1 MRIIRAEAM
10 GMCFGVRDALTL
22 VRALDDPNQVT
33 IHGELVHNEEVL
45 VELGRRGF
53 RQTSEEERE
62 RLPNT
67 PRVVVTAHGI
77 SDRERH
83 RLESAGK
90 QLIDATCPLVR
101 RVHEAAQN
109 FQRRGYFVVVLGRP
123 GHAEVEGLT
132 GDLVAFDVIPNEAA
146 AKKYDAERL
155 GLVCQSTTPPDAAD
169 RIRLAI
175 ERLNPDKEIS
185 FADTICRP
193 TKERQEAVANL
204 LDEVDALVVVG
215 GKHSNNTRHLASL
228 AAQRGIPVAH
238 VQSAVDL
245 DAAWLG
251 LFDVIGLTAGTS
263 TPDSLIDEV
272 HRAMAATSLQVV
284 AASCQ
289 LASLAA
295 T

>member
-22 VRALDDPNQVT
+22 VRALDDPGQVT

-53 RQTSEEERE
+53 RQTSEADRE

-77 SDRERH
+77 SDHERR

-101 RVHEAAQN
+101 RVHEAAQT

-132 GDLVAFDVIPNEAA
+132 GDLVAFDVVPNEAA

-155 GLVCQSTTPPDAAD
+155 GLVCQSTTPPDAAE
-169 RIRLAI
+169 RIRRAI
-175 ERLNPDKEIS
+175 ERLNPGKEVV

-204 LDEVDALVVVG
+204 LDQVDGLVVVG
-215 GKHSNNTRHLASL
+215 GKHSNNTRHLANL
-228 AAQRGIPVAH
+228 AARRGIPVAH
-238 VQSAVDL
+238 VQSAADL
-245 DAAWLG
+245 DAAWLA
-251 LFDVIGLTAGTS
+251 LFETIGLTAGTS
-263 TPDSLIDEV
+263 TPDPLIDEV
-272 HRAMAATSLQVV
+272 HRAMLN
-284 AASCQ
+284 ASRN
-289 LASLAA
+289 LAA
-295 T
+295 RRHAGISA

>member
-22 VRALDDPNQVT
+22 VRALDDPGQVT

-53 RQTSEEERE
+53 RQTSEADRE

-77 SDRERH
+77 SDHERR

-101 RVHEAAQN
+101 RVHEAAQT

-132 GDLVAFDVIPNEAA
+132 GDLVAFDVVPNEAA

-155 GLVCQSTTPPDAAD
+155 GLVCQSTTPPDAAE
-169 RIRLAI
+169 RIRRAI
-175 ERLNPDKEIS
+175 ERLNPGKEVV

-204 LDEVDALVVVG
+204 LDQVDALVVVG
-215 GKHSNNTRHLASL
+215 GKHSNNTRHLANL
-228 AAQRGIPVAH
+228 AARRGIPVAH
-238 VQSAVDL
+238 VQSAADL
-245 DAAWLG
+245 DAAWLA
-251 LFDVIGLTAGTS
+251 LFETIGLTAGTS
-263 TPDSLIDEV
+263 TPDPLIDEV
-272 HRAMAATSLQVV
+272 HRAMLN
-284 AASCQ
+284 ASR
-289 LASLAA
+289 SLAA
-295 T
+295 RRHAGISA